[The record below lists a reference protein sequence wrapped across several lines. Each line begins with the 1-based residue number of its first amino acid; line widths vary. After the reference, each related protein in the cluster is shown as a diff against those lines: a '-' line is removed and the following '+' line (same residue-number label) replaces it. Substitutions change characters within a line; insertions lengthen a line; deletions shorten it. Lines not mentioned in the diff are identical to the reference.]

1 VPELTPL
8 SYLVLG
14 LIDRA
19 GQATPYELKQMAES
33 ISGLWALRHDQ
44 VYREPA
50 SLAELGLLSEERE
63 QGGRRRR
70 KFQINEAGR
79 RALKNWLAAPTAEFT
94 ELHDVGLLQ
103 LFLGADP
110 GALAE
115 VQLDAH
121 EKRLQEYEEWAANL
135 GPDSPDGVRLALESG
150 VGHEHEWVRFWRR
163 VAEREG
169 TT

>member
-19 GQATPYELKQMAES
+19 GEATPYELKQMAGS

-50 SLAELGLLSEERE
+50 SLAELGLLDEERE
-63 QGGRRRR
+63 EGGRRRR
-70 KFQINEAGR
+70 RFRINDAGR
-79 RALKNWLAAPTAEFT
+79 RELQSWLAAPTAQFT
-94 ELHDVGLLQ
+94 ELRDVGLLQ

-110 GALAE
+110 KALAE

-121 EKRLQEYEEWAANL
+121 EERLREYEEWAEQL
-135 GPDSPDGVRLALESG
+135 GPEFPEGVRLALESG
-150 VGHEHEWVRFWRR
+150 VGHEREWVRFWRA
-163 VAEREG
+163 VAERKRD
-169 TT
+169 

>member
-19 GQATPYELKQMAES
+19 GEATPYELKQMAGS

-63 QGGRRRR
+63 EGGRRRR
-70 KFQINEAGR
+70 RFRINEAGHR
-79 RALKNWLAAPTAEFT
+79 ELQSWLAAPTAQFT
-94 ELHDVGLLQ
+94 ELRDVGLLQ

-110 GALAE
+110 KALAE

-121 EKRLQEYEEWAANL
+121 EKRLQEYEGWTEQL
-135 GPDSPDGVRLALESG
+135 GAEFPEGVRLALESG
-150 VGHEHEWVRFWRR
+150 VGHEREWVRFWRG
-163 VAEREG
+163 VAEAERG
-169 TT
+169 

>member
-1 VPELTPL
+1 VPELSPT

-14 LIDRA
+14 LIDGA
-19 GQATPYELKQMAES
+19 GQATPYELKQMAGS

-50 SLAELGLLSEERE
+50 SLAELGLLDEERE
-63 QGGRRRR
+63 EDGRRRR
-70 KFQINEAGR
+70 RFRINEAGKQELQ
-79 RALKNWLAAPTAEFT
+79 AWLASPTAQFT

-110 GALAE
+110 RTLAE

-121 EKRLQEYEEWAANL
+121 EERLREYEEWTEKVGREAPEGA
-135 GPDSPDGVRLALESG
+135 RLALESG
-150 VGHEHEWVRFWRR
+150 VGHEREWVRFWRK
-163 VAEREG
+163 VAEREQ
-169 TT
+169 

>member
-1 VPELTPL
+1 MPELTPL

-19 GQATPYELKQMAES
+19 GGATPYELKQMAGS

-63 QGGRRRR
+63 EGGRRRR
-70 KFQINEAGR
+70 RFQINEAGR
-79 RALKNWLAAPTAEFT
+79 RELQRWLATPTAQFT
-94 ELHDVGLLQ
+94 ELRDVGLLQ

-110 GALAE
+110 EALAE

-121 EKRLQEYEEWAANL
+121 EKRLQEYEEWAEQL
-135 GPDSPDGVRLALESG
+135 GSEFPKGVRLALESG
-150 VGHEHEWVRFWRR
+150 VGHEQEWVRFWRR
-163 VAEREG
+163 AAEVERP
-169 TT
+169 